1 MQWDRRLLS
10 QVTWSVLIALAGL
23 IGISMVVIASAAHTM
38 PGGERGFLIRQGVA
52 VAVGL
57 LGAIVLMGFNYRD
70 FKAWGREIYVVT
82 LVMLV
87 AVMVAGHSAL
97 GAQRWIKLGP
107 IQFQPSEPAK
117 LLLIISLAR
126 FLSDR
131 ERLKTWWDLV
141 WPAVFAGVPMLL
153 VLVQPDLGTA
163 LVLAA
168 ITMSMLYMAEAPGW
182 KLALVALLAVGG
194 VSFWVYAHLHWHV
207 WIPLKDYQINRL
219 IVFLDPSADPANTG
233 YHVIQSKIAIG
244 SGSLRGKGWFNGT
257 QNQLGFL
264 PESHTD
270 FIYAVLCEEFG
281 FVGGATVLLLAGLL
295 LWRLIT
301 NALEVEDK
309 FGRLLVAGVVGMLAF
324 QFVENIGM
332 TLGVMPVAGIPLP
345 FVSYGPSAMVTNLA
359 AVGIAMGVGMRR
371 KTIIF

>member
-57 LGAIVLMGFNYRD
+57 VGGIVLMGFNYRD

-131 ERLKTWWDLV
+131 ERLKTW
-141 WPAVFAGVPMLL
+141 
-153 VLVQPDLGTA
+153 
-163 LVLAA
+163 
-168 ITMSMLYMAEAPGW
+168 
-182 KLALVALLAVGG
+182 
-194 VSFWVYAHLHWHV
+194 
-207 WIPLKDYQINRL
+207 
-219 IVFLDPSADPANTG
+219 
-233 YHVIQSKIAIG
+233 
-244 SGSLRGKGWFNGT
+244 
-257 QNQLGFL
+257 
-264 PESHTD
+264 
-270 FIYAVLCEEFG
+270 
-281 FVGGATVLLLAGLL
+281 
-295 LWRLIT
+295 
-301 NALEVEDK
+301 
-309 FGRLLVAGVVGMLAF
+309 
-324 QFVENIGM
+324 
-332 TLGVMPVAGIPLP
+332 
-345 FVSYGPSAMVTNLA
+345 
-359 AVGIAMGVGMRR
+359 
-371 KTIIF
+371 